1 MTNQANRPA
10 GAPRIKGWCPGAWRP
25 MASGDGLLVRVRP
38 PLGRLTRHQMLAL
51 CEAAETFGSGLI
63 ELTNR
68 ANLQL
73 RGVSDASWPG
83 LMTFLVE
90 HGLVAADPQEERR
103 LPLLLAPDWQP
114 GDATHEVARRLEA
127 RLDALP
133 ALPAK
138 MGVAIDAGAAPLL
151 GEVSADFRIERSLEG
166 GLEGG
171 LPARASDA
179 LPAQSS
185 GALLVRADGR
195 EKGTPVDS
203 PAAAVELL
211 IRLLHWFVDSG
222 GIDAGRMRRHPA
234 SLPPWAPATQRPA
247 AAGCVPALG
256 QHAWGRVLGL
266 PFGRAPAATLRALIV
281 SESVVAASA
290 SSDSVGAVRLTP
302 WRRLL
307 VEGFP
312 VGASSPSG
320 LLESESDPRLAM
332 QACPGAPYCEQA
344 SVATLGLAQE
354 LAERLNGQ
362 AGSVHLS
369 GCVKGCACQA
379 PTDLCLTGREGRFDL
394 IVGGRADGTPVATGL
409 TESDVIALISEI
421 GRMSAEGKA

>member
-1 MTNQANRPA
+1 MTNQPNQANRPA

-51 CEAAETFGSGLI
+51 CEATETFGSGLI

-73 RGVSDASWPG
+73 RGVSEASWPG
-83 LMTFLVE
+83 LMAFLVE

-166 GLEGG
+166 GL
-171 LPARASDA
+171 PT
-179 LPAQSS
+179 QSS

-211 IRLLHWFVDSG
+211 VRLLHWFVDSG
-222 GIDAGRMRRHPA
+222 GIDAGRMRRHQAP
-234 SLPPWAPATQRPA
+234 LPPWAPATQRPA
-247 AAGCVPALG
+247 AAGCVPTLG

-281 SESVVAASA
+281 AESVVAASA
-290 SSDSVGAVRLTP
+290 SSDSVTAVRLTP

-312 VGASSPSG
+312 VGAPSPPG

-332 QACPGAPYCEQA
+332 QVCPGAPYCEQA

-362 AGSVHLS
+362 VAGSVHLS
-369 GCVKGCACQA
+369 GCAKGCACQT
-379 PTDLCLTGREGRFDL
+379 PTDLCLTGRAGRFDL

-409 TESDVIALISEI
+409 DESDVIEHLEKNRDAL
-421 GRMSAEGKA
+421 RL

>member
-1 MTNQANRPA
+1 MTNQAN
-10 GAPRIKGWCPGAWRP
+10 APRIKGWCPGAWRP
-25 MASGDGLLVRVRP
+25 MASGDGLLVRVRA

-83 LMTFLVE
+83 LMAFLVE
-90 HGLVAADPQEERR
+90 HGLVAADPQSERR

-127 RLDALP
+127 LLDALP

-151 GEVSADFRIERSLEG
+151 GEVSADFRIERSR
-166 GLEGG
+166 EGG
-171 LPARASDA
+171 LPARASGA

-195 EKGTPVDS
+195 EMGTPVDS

-222 GIDAGRMRRHPA
+222 GRDAGRMRRHSAP
-234 SLPPWAPATQRPA
+234 LPPWAPATQRPA
-247 AAGCVPALG
+247 AASPVPALG
-256 QHAWGRVLGL
+256 QHAWGRALGL
-266 PFGRAPAATLRALIV
+266 PFGRAPAATLRALIM
-281 SESVVAASA
+281 A
-290 SSDSVGAVRLTP
+290 DSVGSVRVTP

-312 VGASSPSG
+312 AGEPSPPG
-320 LLESESDPRLAM
+320 LLESERDPRLAM

-354 LAERLNGQ
+354 LAERLDGQ
-362 AGSVHLS
+362 GSRSVHLS
-369 GCVKGCACQA
+369 GCIKGCACQA
-379 PTDLCLTGREGRFDL
+379 PTDLCLTGRAGRFDL
-394 IVGGRADGTPVATGL
+394 IVGDRADGEPVATGL
-409 TESDVIALISEI
+409 DESDVIEHLEKNRDAL
-421 GRMSAEGKA
+421 RL